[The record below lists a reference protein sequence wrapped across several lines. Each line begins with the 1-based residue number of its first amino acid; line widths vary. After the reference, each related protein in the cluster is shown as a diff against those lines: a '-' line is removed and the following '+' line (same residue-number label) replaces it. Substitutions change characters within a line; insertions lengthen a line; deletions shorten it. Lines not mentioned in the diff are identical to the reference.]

1 MSKSYP
7 TVRLQILEHHYPLGS
22 LPLAHEY
29 SKLASI
35 ARAAGKLEEA
45 FEMSQKAGDI
55 LAAHYG
61 QHYRKQDCDNVE
73 LG

>member
-1 MSKSYP
+1 
-7 TVRLQILEHHYPLGS
+7 LQILEHHYPLGS

-45 FEMSQKAGDI
+45 FEVSQKAGDI

-61 QHYRKQDCDNVE
+61 QHYRKQDSDNVE